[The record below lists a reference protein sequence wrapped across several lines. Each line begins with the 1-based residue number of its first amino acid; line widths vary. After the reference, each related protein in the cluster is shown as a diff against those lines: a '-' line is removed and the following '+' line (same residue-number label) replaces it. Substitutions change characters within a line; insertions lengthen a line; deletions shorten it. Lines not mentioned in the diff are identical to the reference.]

1 MLHDPSMLFLGDF
14 LTVTIYSGARLVIL
28 VKIYNYLWAAH
39 IGSFKS
45 FMDGKIIADST
56 QRLFSNKPI

>member
-1 MLHDPSMLFLGDF
+1 MDF
-14 LTVTIYSGARLVIL
+14 
-28 VKIYNYLWAAH
+28 NYLWAAH

-56 QRLFSNKPI
+56 QRFLVISQYKKEEKRE